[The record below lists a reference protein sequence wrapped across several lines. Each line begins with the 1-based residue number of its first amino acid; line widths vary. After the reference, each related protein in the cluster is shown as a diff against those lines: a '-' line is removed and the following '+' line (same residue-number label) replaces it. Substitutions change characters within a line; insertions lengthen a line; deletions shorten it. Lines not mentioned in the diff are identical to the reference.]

1 MVNILI
7 VDNKIDFA
15 MSLINLLNKNEKAV
29 LKIIIKNARNDF
41 FRINKYIFVEDSLDG
56 KEVLFNES
64 TLFEYEDDFEYNV
77 EIDKIENVF
86 EDEKIYNIVRA
97 LTYNEK
103 SVLYFYYVE
112 DKSDKEIAKIMFS
125 TAEAIRSKRRRIIN
139 KIRKEVNKN
148 V

>member
-1 MVNILI
+1 MYI
-7 VDNKIDFA
+7 
-15 MSLINLLNKNEKAV
+15 LNKKEQAV
-29 LKIIIKNARNDF
+29 LKIIVKNARNDF
-41 FRINKYIFVEDSLDG
+41 FRNNKYIFVEETS
-56 KEVLFNES
+56 E
-64 TLFEYEDDFEYNV
+64 
-77 EIDKIENVF
+77 DKIIFSNKNIIADCDEEINYQIEITNLENIF
-86 EDEKIYNIVRA
+86 EDKKIYNIVRA

>member
-1 MVNILI
+1 MYI
-7 VDNKIDFA
+7 
-15 MSLINLLNKNEKAV
+15 LNKNEKAV

>member
-1 MVNILI
+1 MYI
-7 VDNKIDFA
+7 
-15 MSLINLLNKNEKAV
+15 LNKDEKAV

-56 KEVLFNES
+56 KEVLLNES
-64 TLFEYEDDFEYNV
+64 TIFEYEDDFEYKV

-112 DKSDKEIAKIMFS
+112 DKSDKEIAKLMFS
-125 TAEAIRSKRRRIIN
+125 TAEAIRSKRRRLIN

>member
-1 MVNILI
+1 MIKIKLLI
-7 VDNKIDFA
+7 
-15 MSLINLLNKNEKAV
+15 
-29 LKIIIKNARNDF
+29 
-41 FRINKYIFVEDSLDG
+41 
-56 KEVLFNES
+56 
-64 TLFEYEDDFEYNV
+64 
-77 EIDKIENVF
+77 
-86 EDEKIYNIVRA
+86 DEKIYNIVRA